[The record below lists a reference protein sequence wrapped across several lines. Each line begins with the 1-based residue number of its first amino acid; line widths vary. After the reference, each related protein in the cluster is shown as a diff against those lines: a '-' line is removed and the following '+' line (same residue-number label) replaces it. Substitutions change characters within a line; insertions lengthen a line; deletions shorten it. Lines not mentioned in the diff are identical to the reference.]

1 MDLGRAVGNLTHAVI
16 AANTA
21 TAQPAVALELARN
34 VSFDENNEVVRD
46 ANFNAA
52 LEKVI
57 ANEAKVKSLEL
68 VSVESTS
75 DADAEARAK
84 ALLKVLKDEG
94 VANNNAKLVVRA
106 ADASERAEI
115 FRSGFLLNQGMVL
128 R

>member
-1 MDLGRAVGNLTHAVI
+1 MRILTPRWKRSSPTKPRSSRWI
-16 AANTA
+16 W
-21 TAQPAVALELARN
+21 
-34 VSFDENNEVVRD
+34 
-46 ANFNAA
+46 
-52 LEKVI
+52 
-57 ANEAKVKSLEL
+57 

-75 DADAEARAK
+75 DADAKARAK
-84 ALLKVLKDEG
+84 ALLKVLKQEG